1 MKEVSP
7 LERPNE
13 IPARHWRC
21 GFPPPPRFMGHP
33 SSRFV
38 ILHVT
43 APSRVGGLERV
54 VEALSVGHV
63 ARGHSVHVIAVV
75 ESPGDGDH
83 FLRPLEARGVH
94 PHPLVL
100 PGRAYVRERAA
111 IAEICRTIQPTV
123 MHTHGYRADVLA
135 SGIARRLGV
144 RAVTTVHG
152 FTGGGWRNRLYEAM
166 QIRAFQRFDS
176 VVAVSRPIADL
187 LKRRGVPYRK
197 VRLLA
202 NAWGS
207 PTLPQSRD
215 ASRAILGIPASAF
228 CVGWVGRLTKEK
240 AADVLLDAAALLPRD
255 VSISFLGDGRERA
268 PLEAR
273 TAELG
278 LIDRVRWHG
287 MHRDAGAL
295 MRAFDV
301 LVLSSH
307 TEGTPI
313 VLFEAM
319 GAEVPV
325 VATRVGGVPDVV
337 SEMEAILVPA
347 NDPSALAIAIT
358 RIRDNPAGA
367 ALRVAAA
374 AIRLRRVFALEPWL
388 AAYEG
393 IYRGNS

>member
-1 MKEVSP
+1 
-7 LERPNE
+7 
-13 IPARHWRC
+13 
-21 GFPPPPRFMGHP
+21 
-33 SSRFV
+33 
-38 ILHVT
+38 
-43 APSRVGGLERV
+43 
-54 VEALSVGHV
+54 
-63 ARGHSVHVIAVV
+63 
-75 ESPGDGDH
+75 
-83 FLRPLEARGVH
+83 
-94 PHPLVL
+94 
-100 PGRAYVRERAA
+100 
-111 IAEICRTIQPTV
+111 